1 MKHIARKRFGQN
13 FLKDT
18 TVIDAIINAVNPNVD
33 DIMVEIGPGLG
44 AMTKRLVPLLNQLH
58 AIELDRDLAARL
70 KSAYPLEKL
79 HIYEGDALEFDF
91 NAIAPGSKL
100 RIIGNLPYNIS
111 TPLLFHLMSFISR
124 VKDQHFML
132 QKEVVERMVAE
143 PGTKSYGRLS
153 VMLQWRYHME
163 LLFIVPPAAFSP
175 VPKVDS
181 AVVCMIPVRNPF
193 PCTAALLEKVV
204 ATAFSQRR
212 KMVRNSLSG
221 LFTETVLVNL
231 AIDPMKRP
239 EDLSLSQYIA
249 LANALETG

>member
-1 MKHIARKRFGQN
+1 MKHIARKRFGQH

-18 TVIDAIINAVNPNVD
+18 MVIDAIINAVNPHTD

-44 AMTKRLVPLLNQLH
+44 AMTKRLIPLLTQLH

-70 KSAYPLEKL
+70 KSNYPFEKL

-91 NAIAPGSKL
+91 NTIAPGKKL
-100 RIIGNLPYNIS
+100 RLVGNLPYNIS

-153 VMLQWRYHME
+153 VILQWRYHME

-175 VPKVDS
+175 APKIDS
-181 AVVCMIPVRNPF
+181 AIVRMAPILDPA
-193 PCTAALLEKVV
+193 PCTAVSLEKVV
-204 ATAFSQRR
+204 AKAFSQRR

-221 LFTETVLVNL
+221 LFTEAALVNL

-239 EDLSLSQYIA
+239 EDLSLSQYLA
-249 LANALETG
+249 LANAL